1 MYFLVALG
9 LAALSTGLW
18 YFFKDKKKELHF
30 EILAI
35 TFGAA
40 TLMWVIDCIASAV
53 QGEGFLSFDMPI
65 DIYISIW
72 TLAAGVVFWGII
84 TLILNIKKKQ

>member
-18 YFFKDKKKELHF
+18 YFLKHKKKELHF

-40 TLMWVIDCIASAV
+40 TLMWLIDCIASAV

>member
-18 YFFKDKKKELHF
+18 YFLKDKKKELHF

>member
-40 TLMWVIDCIASAV
+40 TLMWLIDCIASAV

>member
-18 YFFKDKKKELHF
+18 YFLKDKKKELHF

-40 TLMWVIDCIASAV
+40 TLMWLIDCIASAV